1 MKKAVITTSFLFMLC
16 LGQLSAQHEAA
27 PNALAF
33 RWTWNN
39 FQFPISQKFDRYNY
53 TSGAELTYIRHLG
66 KALNLAV
73 PLKVGKAYLPLNADG
88 DAGNAD
94 LIGSLD
100 AVLQLKFTKPES
112 KIYPYLLGGAGLM
125 TETTNDWKM
134 NPEFPVGLGLN
145 VLVSPNLYISAETQ
159 YRFDLNDNRNQLQH
173 ALGIWITLGGGE
185 IEKKPTDR
193 DKDGITDN
201 EDQCP
206 DEPGTPA
213 TFGCPDSD
221 GDGVADKNDQCPKE
235 AGKPALGGCPD
246 RDNDGVAD
254 HQDRCPDEPGKIE
267 LLGCPVTDRDGD
279 GIADKDDK
287 CPDAAGSKYTG
298 GCPDQDGDGLADSD
312 DKCPTIAGT
321 PADKG
326 CPDTD
331 GDGLIDPEDRCPEV
345 AGPASNKGC
354 PELKK
359 EEKEVLQFAMKAVQ
373 FETGSAKLLQSSYK
387 VLDDIAQIMREHPE
401 QKLRINGHTDSI
413 GDAGENQALSEKR
426 TKTCYDYLATQGVAL
441 NRMSHVGYGETKPIA
456 DNLYAPGREKNRR
469 VEFEMYVD

>member
-1 MKKAVITTSFLFMLC
+1 MKKAFITTTLFML
-16 LGQLSAQHEAA
+16 LLLAQLSAQHESA

-39 FQFPISQKFDRYNY
+39 FQFPISQKFDKYDY

-66 KALNLAV
+66 KMLNIAV
-73 PLKVGKAYLPLNADG
+73 PLKIGKAYLPLDADG
-88 DAGNAD
+88 NAGNAD

-112 KIYPYLLGGAGLM
+112 KIYPYLLGGVGIM
-125 TETTNDWKM
+125 SETTNDWEM

-145 VLVSPNLYISAETQ
+145 VLISPNLYLSAETQ

-193 DKDGITDN
+193 DKDGITDK

-206 DEPGTPA
+206 DEPGTVA
-213 TFGCPDSD
+213 AFGCPDSD
-221 GDGVADKNDQCPKE
+221 GDGVPNKVDDCPNE
-235 AGKPALGGCPD
+235 AGKPLLAGCPD
-246 RDNDGVAD
+246 RDGDGVAD
-254 HQDRCPDEPGKIE
+254 HQDRCPDQAGKVE

-279 GIADKDDK
+279 GVADENDA
-287 CPDAAGSKYTG
+287 CPDAPGSTYTK
-298 GCPDQDGDGLADSD
+298 GCPDSDGDGLSD
-312 DKCPTIAGT
+312 TEDKCPTIAGT
-321 PADKG
+321 PADRG

-331 GDGLIDPEDRCPEV
+331 GDGLIDPEDRCPQT

-359 EEKEVLQFAMKAVQ
+359 EEKEVLQYAMKAVQ

-387 VLDDIAQIMREHPE
+387 TLDEIAQIMRDHPE
-401 QKLRINGHTDSI
+401 QKLRIGGHTDSI
-413 GDAGENQALSEKR
+413 GDAGENLKLSEKR
-426 TKTCYDYLATQGVAL
+426 AKTCFDYLVSKGVAPS
-441 NRMSHVGYGETKPIA
+441 RMSHAGFGESKPIA
-456 DNLYAPGREKNRR
+456 ENLYAPGREKNRR